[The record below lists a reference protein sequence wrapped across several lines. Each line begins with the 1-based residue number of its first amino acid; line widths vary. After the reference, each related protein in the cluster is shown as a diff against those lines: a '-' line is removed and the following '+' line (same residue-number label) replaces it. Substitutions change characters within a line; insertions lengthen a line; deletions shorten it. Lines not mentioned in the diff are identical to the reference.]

1 MINKH
6 SIYNWL
12 FFPLLAFMLAGSVAS
27 CIKDSV
33 IEEEDTSGKST
44 LSITVRGVTTTAPT
58 DGDYDEYIKTLRVIG
73 YDADGKVVCNQ
84 MHQGAELSLVTREDA
99 IQINQLLEESFQ
111 GGTCTFYFIANEEGY
126 SIYNS
131 STTLSTFLGNDPDK
145 TTLEG
150 CIVSFAPTA
159 DKVPGDYPIL
169 MTASSSSQYLKPG
182 DNQMGKVYLIRS
194 LAKIQLKVL
203 KGEKYTG
210 NLAVSGVKLH
220 GAYPDS
226 FSLWN
231 TQQYTGYQSVSI
243 DAQLNNVDNTTPFTS
258 SALYFPEKLGKT
270 ANTDTDLKFIFS
282 LSAEGVTN
290 NYEIGIGAGVE
301 NQVTDYNI
309 YRNHWYVTTATFLG
323 WQNLININYS
333 VADWTQKD
341 IDLEYNYPTTDCSP
355 VKEDNYSTKV
365 YYVNTTDLSTKLEAA
380 FGLKFSMTAPA
391 NQKWT
396 ITLDGGNYDI
406 MVFDYLNQDITNAP
420 EQWISGEQPFYIY
433 IIPNQ
438 PYSENSGDGI
448 LRIST
453 LTWGGENDLLLIN
466 EAKKFNSSDNPSQTE
481 IRIQQIE
488 EPSSSQP

>member
-1 MINKH
+1 M
-6 SIYNWL
+6 
-12 FFPLLAFMLAGSVAS
+12 
-27 CIKDSV
+27 
-33 IEEEDTSGKST
+33 
-44 LSITVRGVTTTAPT
+44 
-58 DGDYDEYIKTLRVIG
+58 
-73 YDADGKVVCNQ
+73 
-84 MHQGAELSLVTREDA
+84 
-99 IQINQLLEESFQ
+99 
-111 GGTCTFYFIANEEGY
+111 
-126 SIYNS
+126 
-131 STTLSTFLGNDPDK
+131 STFLGNDPDK

-182 DNQMGKVYLIRS
+182 DNQMGSVSLIRS

-203 KGEKYTG
+203 KDENYTG
-210 NLAVSGVKLH
+210 NLAVSGVKLQ
-220 GAYPDS
+220 GTYPDS
-226 FSLWN
+226 YSLWD

-282 LSAEGVTN
+282 LAAGGVTN
-290 NYEIGIGAGVE
+290 NYEIGIGAGDE

-341 IDLEYNYPTTDCSP
+341 IDLEYNYPTTVCSP
-355 VKEDNYSTKV
+355 VKENNYSTEV
-365 YYVNTTDLSTKLEAA
+365 YYVNTTDLSTKLTAA
-380 FGLKFSMTAPA
+380 FGLEFSMTAPA

-396 ITLDGGNYDI
+396 VTLDGGNYDI
-406 MVFDYLNQDITNAP
+406 MVFDYLKNDITNAP
-420 EQWISGEQPFYIY
+420 EKWISGEQPFYIY
-433 IIPNQ
+433 VIPNQ
-438 PYSENSGDGI
+438 PYSADSGDGI

-466 EAKKFNSSDNPSQTE
+466 EEMNFNSSDNPSQTE